1 MSLSNDKID
10 TLAEHQSMEL
20 ESASDG
26 LCTGSPTGEHPPE
39 LTEAIV
45 HTQPSDLHVSTEDEA
60 QEPAAT
66 NNQTTVQEPVVD
78 DSHKNTSAGEGPP
91 GPTKADENH
100 QHADTNNQEPP
111 ADMPETLHDV
121 DPEGDVIFELDGGV
135 SIRVA
140 SAVLRLVS
148 QYFKTKLFG
157 PFNEGQ
163 VERSTAKPQR
173 LPLKDLDPDATLR
186 LFCLINHQPDPE
198 AGWELFRVYDSELG
212 EEVENGAR
220 RLLDL
225 AVVANYFGC
234 AHSLTKI
241 FGSLLNQFI
250 APRVRSVISFQT
262 TADLAAAA
270 YIMESSQY
278 FRLFT
283 KRLVTD
289 HTERF
294 EDIELPAEVPDAII
308 TELARQSTCAWTQL
322 ATMLNRFARCKC
334 TSRDRN
340 CYEATDPHIVQN
352 VTTFALPLETS
363 WTKHRSEG
371 ISLRRLLVGIYDLEE
386 KFRSAWCATH
396 KTRTEDSIG
405 PMEFARLCRKIDNE
419 AEGLCRYCTSR
430 SEGGTAECRCSWS
443 STSYRSEKGWVGG
456 DSFMIGTVRTSLT
469 PWGECLAA
477 IS

>member
-173 LPLKDLDPDATLR
+173 LPLKDLDPDSTLR
-186 LFCLINHQPDPE
+186 LFCLMNHQPDPE

-340 CYEATDPHIVQN
+340 CYEATDPHIV
-352 VTTFALPLETS
+352 
-363 WTKHRSEG
+363 
-371 ISLRRLLVGIYDLEE
+371 
-386 KFRSAWCATH
+386 
-396 KTRTEDSIG
+396 
-405 PMEFARLCRKIDNE
+405 
-419 AEGLCRYCTSR
+419 
-430 SEGGTAECRCSWS
+430 
-443 STSYRSEKGWVGG
+443 
-456 DSFMIGTVRTSLT
+456 
-469 PWGECLAA
+469 
-477 IS
+477 